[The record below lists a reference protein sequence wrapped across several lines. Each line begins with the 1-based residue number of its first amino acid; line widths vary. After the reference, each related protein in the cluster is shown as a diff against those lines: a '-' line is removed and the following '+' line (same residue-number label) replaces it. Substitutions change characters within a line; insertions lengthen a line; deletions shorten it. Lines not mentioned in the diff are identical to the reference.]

1 MAGIP
6 YDAEYIAGFYD
17 EYGERE
23 WTRFDTRPMD
33 RVNLE
38 VHRRFVREF
47 VRADDRV
54 LEAGAG
60 PGRFTLELADIGARV
75 VVGDISPGQLD
86 LHREKTAAVEDAIA
100 DRVQLDIVDL
110 SQFADGEFDA
120 VVCIGGPL
128 SYVLGEADRAL
139 AELLRVTRP
148 GGTAVISVMSLLGSA
163 RAFFDFFPGMIEEFG
178 WKRAVLDIM
187 ETGDLPAD
195 VNEGH
200 VCRLYRWREL
210 EALLDRHPCRLLAAS
225 ASNFLSVRQDE
236 WDDRFLEIEIAC
248 CREPGVLD
256 SGTHILA
263 AVERSRRARD
273 RARGAPRPSGPT

>member
-6 YDAEYIAGFYD
+6 YDADYIAGFYD

-47 VRADDRV
+47 VHAGDRV

-60 PGRFTLELADIGARV
+60 PGRFTLELADIGAKV
-75 VVGDISPGQLD
+75 VVGDISPVQLA
-86 LHREKTAAVEDAIA
+86 LHREKTAEIEAAIE

-110 SQFADGEFDA
+110 SRFSDEEFDA

-148 GGTAVISVMSLLGSA
+148 GGTVVLSVMSLLGAANAYFES
-163 RAFFDFFPGMIEEFG
+163 FSELIDEFG
-178 WKRAVLDIM
+178 WKRGVADVIESGL
-187 ETGDLPAD
+187 LPAD
-195 VNEGH
+195 LNQGH

-210 EALLDRHPCRLLAAS
+210 EGLLRRHPCRLLAAS
-225 ASNFLSVRQDE
+225 AANFLSVGREE
-236 WDDRFLEIEIAC
+236 WDERFLEIEIAA

-256 SGTHILA
+256 AGTHIIA
-263 AVERSRRARD
+263 AVERI
-273 RARGAPRPSGPT
+273 